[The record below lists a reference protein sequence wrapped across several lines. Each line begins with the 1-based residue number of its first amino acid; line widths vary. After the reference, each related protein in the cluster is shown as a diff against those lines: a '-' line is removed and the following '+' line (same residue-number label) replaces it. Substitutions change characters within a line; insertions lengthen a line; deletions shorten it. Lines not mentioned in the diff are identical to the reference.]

1 MVLLF
6 LLLIETRGRTL
17 EEILALLQASLV
29 NRVAYRI
36 RVYTPYIFKRIFLR
50 QRVKLETF
58 EESEYG
64 TRAIR
69 LGSID
74 TAPTFRSYSFV

>member
-6 LLLIETRGRTL
+6 MLLIETRGRTL
-17 EEILALLQASLV
+17 EEIRALLQASLG

-36 RVYTPYIFKRIFLR
+36 RVYTPYIFKRVFLR
-50 QRVKLETF
+50 QRVELETF

-64 TRAIR
+64 TGAIR
-69 LGSID
+69 LGAID
-74 TAPTFRSYSFV
+74 TSPTFRSNSFV